1 MSRKVEILRRAT
13 EVFVRQGVNRTSIE
27 DIAKAVGIK
36 REGVYYYF
44 KSRTEI
50 LLKIIL
56 PQSNRLIFG
65 LRSILD
71 TRQPARDKLYA
82 AVRNHLDTFNPSYL
96 EMAVALREKHYL
108 EQDEKLEELRTVW
121 REYDRLWVDLVRE
134 GQASGEFRA
143 EFDPKIAAYGLLGMC
158 NWLSRWYDPAKEVT
172 VEQIIDMYFTIMAD
186 GLCTGEAR
194 DRPVRRPPGTARAD
208 EPDDG
213 GRPA

>member
-50 LLKIIL
+50 LLKIIV
-56 PQSNRLIFG
+56 PQSNRLVFG
-65 LRSILD
+65 LRSIMD

-96 EMAVALREKHYL
+96 EMAVALREKHYV
-108 EQDEKLEELRTVW
+108 EQDDKLEELRSVW
-121 REYDRLWVDLVRE
+121 RDYDRLWVELVRE
-134 GQASGEFRA
+134 GQASGEFRPD
-143 EFDPKIAAYGLLGMC
+143 FDPKIAAYGILGMC

-172 VEQIIDMYFTIMAD
+172 IEQIIDMYFTIMAD
-186 GLCTGEAR
+186 GLCTPEAR
-194 DRPVRRPPGTARAD
+194 DRPVKRAGNGTDRQPSDDDRRPA
-208 EPDDG
+208 
-213 GRPA
+213 